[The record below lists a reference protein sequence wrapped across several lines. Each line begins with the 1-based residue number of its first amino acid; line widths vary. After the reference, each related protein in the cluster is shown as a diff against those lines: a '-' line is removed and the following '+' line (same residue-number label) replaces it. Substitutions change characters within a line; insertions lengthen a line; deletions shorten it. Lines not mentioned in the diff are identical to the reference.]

1 MAKPLVVIGLD
12 SADPVVINRW
22 IDEGKLPVLG
32 RLRAEGNYRP
42 IQTLGHATAEVTWT
56 AAFTGMHPKNSGFW
70 SQYKFDPQKY
80 YSTNRGSYDYE
91 EYKPFWAHVGDKK
104 VCMFDMPQ
112 VPPIKGVKGLQVS
125 GWGAHSPQTPQA
137 SEPAPVF
144 DALIKEFGANPSY
157 QRDHCRIWR
166 PSELGGLRDRLIDSA
181 KLRAKVCASL
191 MQRDDYDL
199 FFTIFQEPHSAGHF
213 LWHFDLEEHPLHPHY
228 KDCLGEGRNAFYE
241 VHKAVDDALG
251 VMLEAMPEDAE
262 LLIFSQEG
270 LVPCNL
276 DLPSS
281 VFLPELLYR
290 MNFPGMQ
297 TMPGGP
303 VTNEPPA
310 PVIVHPRSAGWVR
323 DLWSRQYQPTALRRF
338 LRRNL
343 PMELSHLV
351 DKFAGD
357 ETGIAYPKEADTYW
371 QVSTW
376 FAPLWPKMKTFALP
390 SFSHGYIRVN
400 LEGREAG
407 GLVKAEDYGK
417 TLDEV
422 ESALLGLK
430 SARTGDPL
438 VGEVIRTREDP
449 FADDSHMNDGD
460 LIAVWSAEA
469 CDVVDS
475 PTYGRI
481 GPIPFLRSSG
491 HSADGFALFVGDRFA
506 PGVSKEGGNV
516 IDLAPT
522 ILRAM
527 DVAPPAHFDG
537 RDLLA
542 GLGEA
547 AAMPADEAQ
556 SGSAA

>member
-1 MAKPLVVIGLD
+1 MAKPQVVISLD
-12 SADPVVINRW
+12 SADPVIINRW
-22 IDEGKLPVLG
+22 IDEGRLPVLA
-32 RLRAEGNYRP
+32 RLRAQGLYRP

-56 AAFTGMHPKNSGFW
+56 AVFTGMHPKNSGFW

-91 EYKPFWAHVGDKK
+91 EYKPFWAYVGDKK

-112 VPPIKGVKGLQVS
+112 VPPVKGVNGIQVS

-137 SEPAPVF
+137 SEPPEAF
-144 DALIKEFGANPSY
+144 AEITREFGENPSY

-166 PSELGGLRDRLIDSA
+166 PKELAALRDRLIEGC
-181 KLRAKVCASL
+181 KRRAKICAEL

-199 FFTIFQEPHSAGHF
+199 FFTIFNEPHSAGHF
-213 LWHFDLEEHPLHPHY
+213 LWHFDLEDHPLHPHY

-251 VMLEAMPEDAE
+251 VMLEALPEEAE

-290 MNFPGMQ
+290 MNFPGKQ
-297 TMPGGP
+297 VMPGGP
-303 VTNEPPA
+303 STNEPPA
-310 PVIVHPRSAGWVR
+310 PVIVHPRSVGWVR
-323 DLWSRQYQPTALRRF
+323 DIWSRQYQPTALRRF

-351 DKFAGD
+351 EKFTGD
-357 ETGIAYPKEADTYW
+357 QNGISYPKDADTYW
-371 QVSTW
+371 QVATW
-376 FAPLWPKMKTFALP
+376 FAPVWSKMKAFALP

-400 LEGREAG
+400 LEGREAN
-407 GLVKAEDYGK
+407 GLVKAEDYGR
-417 TLDEV
+417 TLDEI
-422 ESALLGLK
+422 EAELRSLK
-430 SARTGDPL
+430 SARTGEPL
-438 VGEVIRTREDP
+438 VGNVIRTREDP

-469 CDVVDS
+469 CDVADS
-475 PTYGRI
+475 PHYGRI
-481 GPIPFLRSSG
+481 GPVPFLRSSG

-506 PGVSKEGGNV
+506 AGEDSRGGNV

-522 ILRAM
+522 IIRAM
-527 DVAPPAHFDG
+527 GLEPPPHLDG
-537 RDLLA
+537 EDLLKDLPEP
-542 GLGEA
+542 GSQRR
-547 AAMPADEAQ
+547 D
-556 SGSAA
+556 SAA